1 MNFNKFFSTKDKEQ
15 ELNDGLMMLE
25 AEDRLEMIYLSTE
38 FTDSLLF
45 DNESLDA
52 DDDVMF

>member
-45 DNESLDA
+45 DSEMPDM
-52 DDDVMF
+52 DEDVLY

>member
-15 ELNDGLMMLE
+15 ELNEGLMMLE

-45 DNESLDA
+45 DNDTLDL
-52 DDDVMF
+52 DDEVMF

>member
-15 ELNDGLMMLE
+15 ALNEGLMMLE

-45 DNESLDA
+45 DNDNLDT
-52 DDDVMF
+52 DDDSIF

>member
-15 ELNDGLMMLE
+15 ELNEGLMMLE
-25 AEDRLEMIYLSTE
+25 MEDRLEMIYLSTE

-45 DNESLDA
+45 DNEPLDA
-52 DDDVMF
+52 DEDVMY

>member
-15 ELNDGLMMLE
+15 ELNEGLMMLE
-25 AEDRLEMIYLSTE
+25 IEDRLEMIYLSTE

-45 DNESLDA
+45 DSDMPDIDE
-52 DDDVMF
+52 DVIY